1 MQLKPLL
8 ALFLTTSLP
17 VLTAAQPLSGE
28 TNLAN
33 PEQAM
38 QDTSVFATDLERR
51 AVPAELTSLPLPPG
65 AMEV

>member
-8 ALFLTTSLP
+8 ALFLATSLP
-17 VLTAAQPLSGE
+17 VLTAAQPLS
-28 TNLAN
+28 TNLAD

-38 QDTSVFATDLERR
+38 QDTSVFAIDLGRR
-51 AVPAELTSLPLPPG
+51 TVPAELTSLPPA